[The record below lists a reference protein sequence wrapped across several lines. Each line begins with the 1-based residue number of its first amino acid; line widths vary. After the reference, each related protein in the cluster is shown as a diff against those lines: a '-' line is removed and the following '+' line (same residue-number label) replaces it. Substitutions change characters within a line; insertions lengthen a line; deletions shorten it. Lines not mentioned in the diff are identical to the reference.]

1 MKKPFKRMTAR
12 QQVAQ
17 IEQIRL
23 RQTLAGQAFIYS
35 VAFN

>member
-1 MKKPFKRMTAR
+1 MKKPFKRLTAK

-17 IEQIRL
+17 IEMIRM

-35 VAFN
+35 LAFN

>member
-1 MKKPFKRMTAR
+1 MRKPFKRMTAR

-17 IEQIRL
+17 IEMIRL

-35 VAFN
+35 IVYN

>member
-17 IEQIRL
+17 IEMIRL

-35 VAFN
+35 VAYN

>member
-1 MKKPFKRMTAR
+1 MRKPFKRMTAA

-17 IEQIRL
+17 IERIRL

-35 VAFN
+35 IVYN

>member
-17 IEQIRL
+17 IEMIRL

-35 VAFN
+35 IVFN